1 MKKEC
6 DFLVVG
12 SGLAGLS
19 FALQVAEYGKVILI
33 TKAELEETNTRY
45 AQGGIASVTYEPD
58 NIGKHVKDTLEA
70 GDGLCDSD
78 VVNMVVEEAPVQIRA
93 LVDWGARFD
102 KMENGQ
108 FDLNREGG
116 HTENRILHHKDN
128 TGSEI
133 MRALSKLVR
142 KHPKIEILEHSFAL
156 DLITQHQL
164 GMPVFR
170 GKRDIEC
177 YGVYALQRKTN
188 SIHTILAKK
197 TMLAT
202 GGNGYIYQTT
212 TNPPIAT
219 GDGIAMAYRA
229 KAYVEQTE
237 FVQFH
242 PTSLY
247 QPGIRPSYLIT
258 EAIRGYGAILKT
270 MDGREF
276 MHKYDKRG
284 SLAPRDIVARA
295 IDTELKNRGEDFVCL
310 DCTQL
315 DAEGL
320 KDHFPNIAKKCLSV
334 GIDITKDFIPV
345 VPAAHYICGGV
356 RTDLNGLTTIL
367 NLYAAG
373 EVACTGLHGANRLA
387 SNSLMEAVVFAH
399 RAARH
404 ASLSLTES
412 LIKKEIPDWNE
423 EGTSLPEE
431 MILITQSTRELQQIM
446 SNYVGIVRSNLRLKR
461 ALDRLEILYQETE
474 NLYTRST
481 ISVKLCELRN
491 AINVAYLIIRQA
503 QERRESRGLH
513 YNLDYPHKYPV

>member
-6 DFLVVG
+6 DFLVIG

-33 TKAELEETNTRY
+33 TKADMEETNTWY

-58 NIGKHVKDTLEA
+58 NFDKHVKDTLEA
-70 GDGLCDSD
+70 GDGLCDEN
-78 VVNMVVEEAPVQIRA
+78 VVNMVAEEAPLQIKA
-93 LVDWGARFD
+93 LVNWGTHFD
-102 KMENGQ
+102 KLQNGQ
-108 FDLNREGG
+108 YDLNREGG
-116 HTENRILHHKDN
+116 HTEKRILHHQDN
-128 TGSEI
+128 TGTEI
-133 MRALSKLVR
+133 IRALSKLAR
-142 KHPKIEILEHSFAL
+142 EHPGIEILEQYFAL

-164 GMPVFR
+164 GRPVFR
-170 GKRDIEC
+170 GKQDIEC
-177 YGVYALQRKTN
+177 YGVYALHRKTN

-197 TMLAT
+197 TLLAT

-242 PTSLY
+242 PTALY
-247 QPGIRPSYLIT
+247 HPGVRPSYLIT

-270 MDGREF
+270 IDGKEF
-276 MHKYDKRG
+276 MYKYDPRG

-295 IDTELKNRGEDFVCL
+295 IDTEMKNRGDDFVCL
-310 DCTQL
+310 DCTHL
-315 DAEGL
+315 EPEGL
-320 KDHFPNIAKKCLSV
+320 KKHFPNITKKCLSL
-334 GIDITKDFIPV
+334 GIDISKDLIPV
-345 VPAAHYICGGV
+345 IPAAHYMCGGV
-356 RTDLNGLTTIL
+356 RTDVNGLTSIL

-387 SNSLMEAVVFAH
+387 SNSLLEALVFAY

-404 ASLSLTES
+404 SIFSLSET
-412 LIKKEIPDWNE
+412 LIKQGVPEWND

-431 MILITQSTRELQQIM
+431 MILITQSTKELQQIM

-461 ALDRLEILYQETE
+461 ALDRLEILYRETE
-474 NLYTRST
+474 DLYNRST
-481 ISVKLCELRN
+481 VSVKLCELRN
-491 AINVAYLIIRQA
+491 AVNVSYLIIRQA

-513 YNLDYPHKYPV
+513 FNLDYPNKYPE